1 MKSALIDASGV
12 FSAASIF
19 EGEATPRVTRGV
31 EADERRWLSCDPFD
45 PFADGGAL
53 TGSGRTCVTFS
64 AAIRLSR
71 ACAWFASALAGRG
84 AGRSGG
90 GRYNRGE
97 TVDRV
102 FVVLRRWPWLTDLIL
117 EQWRQPGRGRVGVWF
132 AALGQTVGGVAPLQA
147 VAYW

>member
-19 EGEATPRVTRGV
+19 EGEPRGV

-71 ACAWFASALAGRG
+71 PCAWFG
-84 AGRSGG
+84 AGWP
-90 GRYNRGE
+90 
-97 TVDRV
+97 
-102 FVVLRRWPWLTDLIL
+102 RRWQQWGRSFTIEEKRLTESL
-117 EQWRQPGRGRVGVWF
+117 
-132 AALGQTVGGVAPLQA
+132 
-147 VAYW
+147 